1 MNGPRC
7 EPYLPLLPET
17 SELVDGSGS
26 DTACQCT
33 PRQPLLNYYSSSSSS
48 SSSSESNT
56 PTEQESTNAAT
67 TANRP
72 FSALA
77 DDSLCLQCASPLSTN
92 CGFSN
97 CALTHDEHG
106 QWHLELAACECE
118 ACEQHAAE
126 SVGDADAADGDIR
139 RRLLDRH
146 RFSRLDEALGV
157 DEPLECVRARVHNR
171 VPVLQLR
178 LLLAPDSPM
187 YSTAV
192 AAAAAGADAVQE
204 LFDNVFCSFTQ
215 STLYVASDA
224 GQRVLERD
232 VFACADAL
240 EVHHQLAVPEEL
252 MRRPREHLYFSA
264 LLLRVATALR
274 MVRALTTDL
283 RHCYATSVPVQQ
295 LVLALQL
302 FADTHLDL
310 HLFCDAMGG
319 NYTDAYLEFPLIAAL
334 TGQKR
339 RPTDV
344 LAECVFFTPLE
355 RCYPHPLR
363 AVYAGELV
371 DLTCSLPQ
379 ANIWSNVRSGWASK
393 TNSLLHMLLVK
404 AVNKKCMVREF
415 AGMMSQE
422 LGRQPSLMIVLLNM
436 LEVTLLGAFPGPR
449 QRPAWRARLSV
460 RRSMHMDGFR
470 LYTWCSG
477 CHKDTHAACPLCP
490 GGSVPTAKSGA
501 HKDHLCP
508 MCAYVRANKYFIFFA
523 IKEMY
528 VFYVRRNGVIN
539 TLLEQEAGW
548 IEHWS
553 LLLRALDDAR
563 QIVSDVFAHG
573 GVCATPD
580 AVRDSL
586 QRASAHMAL
595 LHDCNKPTMMHMSKE
610 IYFWELLL
618 AKMSR
623 HHGMEIVA
631 PFWTGCQEPGDF
643 LLAPRR
649 EAEHDPHAFPRPT
662 PASTAAAAAAAA
674 AVPIALTKS
683 GAPKKKQKRPA
694 KARLAALLSREAP
707 QFYECDV
714 PLAHLGGRR
723 WCDVHTLDDV
733 ERVARFCVRDFGDL
747 MPTLLASVGMAPA
760 AVDALQAMMHNS
772 RVREMP
778 DNQLQE
784 RCEQLRRAPH
794 TPVDFHLLHHFLR
807 CMAKEHAIGSWP
819 LDLEQAGAQARALR
833 ARHRLA
839 RWETLPLA
847 ATHVFVCRNDER
859 VFANIVE
866 PAEHTER
873 DEALRGDGTA
883 LPLRKKVIAAR
894 GVTDAYYCHERQAL
908 MCPKDIDSSMCREL
922 RKKGQQRVMWM
933 PVATHPDAK
942 KQAALIAEAKK
953 NANSIR
959 ESLQSSR
966 ACQSQVLESINLLG
980 RVWRVGSRAITLCV
994 RCGSVCYWQDS
1005 CMSSEGMTCGREVRF
1020 APRARFTELR
1030 QFVTPATQQLRTAQP
1045 GTTLI
1050 EMRETMLCAPRLT
1063 GTRADIFTRTRTPVF
1078 DDTREYDRLS
1088 LINARLQTR
1097 ALMITAASNEPA
1109 SSTPPLV
1116 DAAAVEDS
1124 VSLTI
1129 ETYSGGGGSA
1139 TSIAGA
1145 ASASAATV
1153 KARPRPRRPQ
1163 TRNVAQQIADKIE
1176 AGARSSASDA
1186 ERAERA
1192 ELLRVRDE
1200 LARAVTDEDVA
1211 RIFANVQGALASVL
1225 VKNQESLLNE
1235 ERRARD
1241 ALPFAEQHRARPHNY
1256 DEQEWAALADDERFF
1271 AWTFEG
1277 RAHRTALLY
1286 AQAQL
1291 TSDREEQCERLRA
1304 TYALQVERW
1313 RAERYFEQELEHLRD
1328 CDITKRQIERASGG
1342 GAHAFASDAFS
1353 EQQLDDMRRFFIG
1366 LGTMPVRYEVCCA
1379 FCRTVCDP
1387 KGAYCSLWVANLDR
1401 LLVDPR
1407 TNVPLDERGLVRI
1420 FLCANCFDKVQYNL
1434 LRAKPLPLASDVFLH
1449 IQAQRARARDQYLRK
1464 KK

>member
-26 DTACQCT
+26 DTACQCA
-33 PRQPLLNYYSSSSSS
+33 PRQPLLNFYHHSK
-48 SSSSESNT
+48 SNP
-56 PTEQESTNAAT
+56 PTEAAAT
-67 TANRP
+67 AAANNRP

-77 DDSLCLQCASPLSTN
+77 DDSICLQCASPLNTN

-106 QWHLELAACECE
+106 QWHLELASCECE
-118 ACEQHAAE
+118 QCEQHAAE

-157 DEPLECVRARVHNR
+157 DDVLADVRSRVPNR

-178 LLLAPDSPM
+178 LLLAPDSPL
-187 YSTAV
+187 
-192 AAAAAGADAVQE
+192 AAAAIASVGDVDAQT
-204 LFDNVFCSFTQ
+204 LFDNVFCSFAQTTLFI
-215 STLYVASDA
+215 STER

-232 VFACADAL
+232 VFTRADVL
-240 EVHHQLAVPEEL
+240 EVHFQLAVPPAVVE
-252 MRRPREHLYFSA
+252 RPHEHTYFSA

-274 MVRALTTDL
+274 MARVFATDL
-283 RHCYATSVPVQQ
+283 RHAYATSVPVQQ

-302 FADTHLDL
+302 FADTHLDM

-319 NYTDAYLEFPLIAAL
+319 NYCDAYLGNPLIAAL
-334 TGQKR
+334 TGAKQ
-339 RPTDV
+339 RPSDV
-344 LAECVFFTPLE
+344 LSECVFFSPLE

-470 LYTWCSG
+470 LYTWCAG
-477 CHKDTHAACPLCP
+477 CHRETHAACPLCP
-490 GGSVPTAKSGA
+490 GGSVPTARSGA
-501 HKDHLCP
+501 HKNHLCP

-563 QIVSDVFAHG
+563 QIVSDVFVQGGAH
-573 GVCATPD
+573 ATPER
-580 AVRDSL
+580 VRDAL

-610 IYFWELLL
+610 IYFWQLLL

-623 HHGMEIVA
+623 HHTMEIVA

-643 LLAPRR
+643 LMAPRR
-649 EAEHDPHAFPRPT
+649 EADADPHAFPRT
-662 PASTAAAAAAAA
+662 VSGIVNNNGAGAAGATE
-674 AVPIALTKS
+674 PIALTKS
-683 GAPKKKQKRPA
+683 GVPKKKQKKPTKTRNA
-694 KARLAALLSREAP
+694 VLMARVAP

-723 WCDVHTLDDV
+723 WCDVHTLDEV
-733 ERVARFCVRDFGDL
+733 ERVARFCAADFGDL
-747 MPTLLASVGMAPA
+747 MPSMLASVGMAPA
-760 AVDALQAMMHNS
+760 AVSALQEMMHNS

-784 RCEQLRRAPH
+784 RCEKLRRAPH

-807 CMAKEHAIGSWP
+807 CMEREHAIGCWP
-819 LDLEQAGAQARALR
+819 LDLEQARAQARALR
-833 ARHRLA
+833 LRHRLA
-839 RWETLPLA
+839 PWETLPLA
-847 ATHVFVCRNDER
+847 TTHVFVCRNDER

-866 PAEHTER
+866 AAEHTER

-894 GVTDAYYCHERQAL
+894 GVTDAYYCHERGAL

-922 RKKGQQRVMWM
+922 RKRGQQRVMWM

-942 KQAALIAEAKK
+942 KQAAIVAEAKK

-966 ACQSQVLESINLLG
+966 ACATQRLESINLLG

-994 RCGSVCYWQDS
+994 RCGSVCYWQV
-1005 CMSSEGMTCGREVRF
+1005 G
-1020 APRARFTELR
+1020 
-1030 QFVTPATQQLRTAQP
+1030 
-1045 GTTLI
+1045 
-1050 EMRETMLCAPRLT
+1050 
-1063 GTRADIFTRTRTPVF
+1063 
-1078 DDTREYDRLS
+1078 
-1088 LINARLQTR
+1088 
-1097 ALMITAASNEPA
+1097 
-1109 SSTPPLV
+1109 
-1116 DAAAVEDS
+1116 
-1124 VSLTI
+1124 VSI
-1129 ETYSGGGGSA
+1129 RCS
-1139 TSIAGA
+1139 
-1145 ASASAATV
+1145 
-1153 KARPRPRRPQ
+1153 
-1163 TRNVAQQIADKIE
+1163 KI
-1176 AGARSSASDA
+1176 
-1186 ERAERA
+1186 
-1192 ELLRVRDE
+1192 
-1200 LARAVTDEDVA
+1200 
-1211 RIFANVQGALASVL
+1211 
-1225 VKNQESLLNE
+1225 
-1235 ERRARD
+1235 
-1241 ALPFAEQHRARPHNY
+1241 
-1256 DEQEWAALADDERFF
+1256 
-1271 AWTFEG
+1271 
-1277 RAHRTALLY
+1277 
-1286 AQAQL
+1286 
-1291 TSDREEQCERLRA
+1291 
-1304 TYALQVERW
+1304 
-1313 RAERYFEQELEHLRD
+1313 
-1328 CDITKRQIERASGG
+1328 
-1342 GAHAFASDAFS
+1342 
-1353 EQQLDDMRRFFIG
+1353 
-1366 LGTMPVRYEVCCA
+1366 
-1379 FCRTVCDP
+1379 
-1387 KGAYCSLWVANLDR
+1387 
-1401 LLVDPR
+1401 
-1407 TNVPLDERGLVRI
+1407 
-1420 FLCANCFDKVQYNL
+1420 
-1434 LRAKPLPLASDVFLH
+1434 
-1449 IQAQRARARDQYLRK
+1449 
-1464 KK
+1464 